1 MAKHLIKKNVGAQPP
16 DVWHLSKLV
25 DCGGPGGTDDHLD
38 YRVDCYECGECTPCG
53 SALPEGG
60 QCDHSPET
68 CCTPIQW
75 DILIA
80 GVVLLP
86 SGCFVCSTG
95 DFPASMQEV
104 VDPGVNG
111 QHFLEQT
118 TSCAW
123 AKTLGPGGV
132 DHDGTHEECSNLH
145 TGSETVTITLT
156 RAATSY
162 LLTVSGFG
170 ASGTVSFFSSSVT
183 SVDADRC
190 DQSKVFENLRTA
202 YACDHG
208 DGDTFPAKDGTA
220 TAYPCNAP

>member
-16 DVWHLSKLV
+16 DEWHLTKLI
-25 DCGGPGGTDDHLD
+25 DCDGTDDHLD
-38 YRVDCYECGECTPCG
+38 YRADCLECGHCTSCG
-53 SALPEGG
+53 SDLPG
-60 QCDHSPET
+60 CDHSPAS

-118 TSCAW
+118 TSCVW
-123 AKTLGPGGV
+123 AKTLGTGGV
-132 DHDGTHEECSNLH
+132 DHDSTHDDCSNLD
-145 TGSETVTITLT
+145 TVSETVTITLT

-170 ASGTVSFFSSSVT
+170 ASGTATFFSSSVT
-183 SVDADRC
+183 SVAADRC

-220 TAYPCNAP
+220 TAYPCEAP